1 MKLFSLSLGLSILLI
16 MLVGCNPTQNI
27 SQSINI
33 TALPSATVSALPPT
47 TVQITPTAAPV
58 EGISSTPAT
67 EIRAP
72 IEFDGAR
79 AFEHA
84 AAQIAF
90 GPRPVGSAA
99 ARETA
104 NYIFTQLRE
113 TGWQTEVQ
121 EFEHL
126 GLTARNL
133 IGRNALGQGPVV
145 ILGAHYDTRF
155 EADQDRSAPTT
166 PVLGANDGA
175 SGVSVLL
182 ELARALD
189 IDSLHN
195 EVWLA
200 FFDAEDNGG
209 LRGWDWIVGSTYMA
223 SELSIDPLVVI
234 VVDMIGDADQQ
245 IYFDHNSDSEWSA
258 QIWAIAAELGFQDY
272 FIAEYKYAMLDDH
285 TPFAREGIP
294 AVDIID
300 FDYHH
305 WHTTSDTLDKLSA
318 ESLERVGRTLE
329 QLLENR

>member
-1 MKLFSLSLGLSILLI
+1 MKLLSLPLDLSIFLML
-16 MLVGCNPTQNI
+16 LVGCNPAQNI
-27 SQSINI
+27 SQSIN
-33 TALPSATVSALPPT
+33 TPALPSATVSAPPAT
-47 TVQITPTAAPV
+47 TVQATPTAAPMA
-58 EGISSTPAT
+58 SPSPTSTI
-67 EIRAP
+67 EIQAP

-84 AAQIAF
+84 AAQVAF
-90 GPRPVGSAA
+90 GPRPIGSAA

-104 NYIFTQLRE
+104 NYIITQLRE

-126 GLTARNL
+126 GLTVRNL
-133 IGRNALGQGPVV
+133 IGRNAIGQGPVV

-189 IDSLHN
+189 IDRLQN

-209 LRGWDWIVGSTYMA
+209 LQGWDWIVGSTYMA
-223 SELSIDPLVVI
+223 TELSIDPLVVI

-245 IYFDHNSDSEWSA
+245 IYFDRNSDSEWSA
-258 QIWAIAAELGFQDY
+258 QIWATAAELGFQDY

-285 TPFAREGIP
+285 TPFARKDIP

-300 FDYHH
+300 FDYPH
-305 WHTTSDTLDKLSA
+305 WHTTGDTLDKLSS